1 MNQNS
6 EPAPPQG
13 FSAATDWLSTYPSL
27 SRVAMGL
34 GMIYVSIVIT
44 MLYVIGGLIS
54 VLFFHKQPPF
64 ALAAPY
70 KDIWIFHA
78 LEFLTIIGALFCW
91 STPSESGATT
101 YIVSSTIFMLASIGI
116 NLAANFFYT
125 PLEKIGINIIAPV
138 LIVPW
143 IVSQIL
149 FVLYLRKLAL
159 FLNAPKLVIAA
170 RKVLIAAIIFGG
182 LFLAMFHFIFEIYNL
197 PRMRLPQD
205 NPPALGLVLASSLTT
220 LACMIVGLYLLVK
233 CGNLLSNLRKTIR
246 SGRS

>member
-1 MNQNS
+1 MNENNVA
-6 EPAPPQG
+6 APPQEL
-13 FSAATDWLSTYPSL
+13 SAATDWLSKYPSL
-27 SRVAMGL
+27 NQVAMGL

-44 MLYVIGGLIS
+44 LLFVIGELIS

-64 ALAAPY
+64 DLAAPY

-78 LEFLTIIGALFCW
+78 LEIMTIIGTRFCW
-91 STPSESGATT
+91 STPYESGAIA

-116 NLAANFFYT
+116 NLAANFFYI
-125 PLEKIGINIIAPV
+125 PLEKIGINIIAPA

-143 IVSQIL
+143 IISQIL

-197 PRMRLPQD
+197 PRMPLPQD
-205 NPPALGLVLASSLTT
+205 NPPAGFVLASSLTT
-220 LACMIVGLYLLVK
+220 GACFIVGLYLLVK
-233 CGNLLSNLRKTIR
+233 SGNLLSNLRKTIR